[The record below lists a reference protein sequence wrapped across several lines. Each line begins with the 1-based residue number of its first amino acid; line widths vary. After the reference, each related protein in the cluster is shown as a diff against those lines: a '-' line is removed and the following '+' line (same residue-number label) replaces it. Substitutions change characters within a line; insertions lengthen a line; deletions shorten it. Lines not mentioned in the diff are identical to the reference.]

1 MNTAAKAPI
10 PATLT
15 EDALLSSVDGGAS
28 VVVAPGGA
36 TVVAAAVE
44 PGATVV
50 AISPLVGGI
59 ITLSIT

>member
-1 MNTAAKAPI
+1 MEANTAAKALI

-28 VVVAPGGA
+28 VVVAAGGASVVAAGGA

-50 AISPLVGGI
+50 AI
-59 ITLSIT
+59 